1 MSLTK
6 KGFSALEIQRLI
18 EHKRYEPIWL
28 MLHKIRICMGNR
40 NDKYTLDGYI
50 EMDEGFFE
58 GSQKETTGWQ
68 YEAAKMVDRSATV
81 LTDGKPCYNTLKN
94 ICVTHEKIVVPDKKQ
109 VSKIFPWVHIAIS
122 NAKKKLLGLHHQV
135 KDNYMQNYLN
145 EFCYKFNRRFLGQAL
160 FERILVATLQQ
171 TWYKP
176 NYG

>member
-1 MSLTK
+1 M
-6 KGFSALEIQRLI
+6 
-18 EHKRYEPIWL
+18 
-28 MLHKIRICMGNR
+28 
-40 NDKYTLDGYI
+40 
-50 EMDEGFFE
+50 
-58 GSQKETTGWQ
+58 
-68 YEAAKMVDRSATV
+68 
-81 LTDGKPCYNTLKN
+81 
-94 ICVTHEKIVVPDKKQ
+94 THEKIVVPDKKQ

-145 EFCYKFNRRFLGQAL
+145 EFYYKFNRRFLGQAL